1 MAMESRPAAHA
12 LEEVERG
19 KAPDDFAEFAI
30 AQEAI
35 LGEVNE
41 AQDKG

>member
-1 MAMESRPAAHA
+1 MKPRTVP
-12 LEEVERG
+12 LEELERG